1 MSITLDAVENSKGRS
16 AVSGVWEV
24 ISALGEVFRE
34 DVPKTMASE
43 QRSHQRSGPC
53 GSLGQRTG
61 HAKALRWE
69 WTWRV
74 PGAAR
79 KPDGSWHEIREELS
93 WGPGGWILWFS
104 RAIVEA

>member
-1 MSITLDAVENSKGRS
+1 MLDAMENSKGRL
-16 AVSGVWEV
+16 AVCGVWEV
-24 ISALGEVFRE
+24 IPALSGVFRE

-53 GSLGQRTG
+53 GSLRQRTG

-69 WTWRV
+69 WTWHV

-79 KPDGSWHEIREELS
+79 KPDGSWHEIRVGLS
-93 WGPGGWILWFS
+93 WGAGGQILWFS
-104 RAIVEA
+104 QAIVGA

>member
-43 QRSHQRSGPC
+43 QRSIKGV
-53 GSLGQRTG
+53 G
-61 HAKALRWE
+61 HVGLW
-69 WTWRV
+69 
-74 PGAAR
+74 G
-79 KPDGSWHEIREELS
+79 REQDT
-93 WGPGGWILWFS
+93 
-104 RAIVEA
+104 